1 MLTAEALYANKSN
14 KIPMY
19 LLKIFYLRNWLLFC
33 LILLPSGTILQA
45 VTDNSA
51 HETTP
56 DSQLLSSL
64 WEQALESQLSQH
76 PYWLKLLHFYSF
88 GESVGQWSFK
98 SDVESNG
105 FFLSANGKTDPQA
118 ELKATLRALLAPAGD
133 DPNQHARCKFI
144 ARFNWLQS
152 KLDFPELPKQTCPL
166 FERWANLGEASGISI
181 VFVSAYLKNP
191 ASIFG
196 HLLIKFNSTNSL
208 FGHSLLRP
216 TLNYGAKITPGDN
229 PFMYAL
235 NGLFGGYEGSFTDE
249 RFYNYNHIYGE
260 KELRD
265 LWEYPLNFT
274 IHERERV
281 TYHAWEMLQNINFN
295 YYFLLDNCAYRMAEL
310 LAMAWDDAARINT
323 SGALWAIPVDVV
335 FKLQKFN
342 KGSRQQPLLGIPS
355 LIPSRQRKLQQ
366 RVSLLSELEQAQLKS
381 LIGTTDYL
389 DSDKFLSFPEKSQAR
404 IVDAMLDYLQYEKKG
419 KFTMHQQNE
428 LNKLLLLR
436 SSLPIL
442 VNEAA
447 AEIPQ
452 APTEGNPPMRF
463 RLGTVFNASLGPAL
477 EVGSW
482 GNYHDLLGNEAGHLQ
497 NAEVVTLDLHLQIRE
512 NSVEVTQFQLF
523 NIQKYT
529 LSPSGIPGDF
539 DWSWRAR
546 AAWERENYSCLAC
559 RQFRMIGGFGASI
572 SLTGNDLEYAFVD
585 LFAETSTDL
594 RSGVTLGYA
603 PHLGVTW
610 SPLDLWKIRLEGG
623 LFKSV
628 FGPKKDYFR
637 GSFNQRLSLAQDW
650 DIRLEV
656 AQLETLEGTLAL
668 HYYW

>member
-1 MLTAEALYANKSN
+1 VLT
-14 KIPMY
+14 
-19 LLKIFYLRNWLLFC
+19 LKIFYLRSWLLFC
-33 LILLPSGTILQA
+33 LILIPS
-45 VTDNSA
+45 VTLLHAEADNSEPVPA
-51 HETTP
+51 GE
-56 DSQLLSSL
+56 SQLLLSL
-64 WEQALESQLSQH
+64 WEQALERQLSQH

-88 GESVGQWSFK
+88 SESVGQWSFK
-98 SDVESNG
+98 SDVESSS
-105 FFLSANGKTDPQA
+105 FFLSAKGKTDPQV
-118 ELKATLRALLAPAGD
+118 ELKATIKALLAPSVE

-152 KLDFPELPKQTCPL
+152 KLDFPELPKQACPL

-216 TLNYGAKITPGDN
+216 TLNYGAKITLGDN
-229 PFMYAL
+229 PFMYVV

-260 KELRD
+260 NELRD

-274 IHERERV
+274 IQERERV
-281 TYHAWEMLQNINFN
+281 TYHAWELLQNINFN
-295 YYFLLDNCAYRMAEL
+295 YYFFLDNCAYRMAEL
-310 LAMAWDDAARINT
+310 LAIAWDDAARINI
-323 SGALWAIPVDVV
+323 SGALWSVPLDVV

-342 KGSRQQPLLGIPS
+342 KGSRKQPLLGIPR

-366 RVSLLSELEQAQLKS
+366 RVSQLSELEQAQLKS
-381 LIGTTDYL
+381 LIETTDYL
-389 DSDKFLSFPEKSQAR
+389 DSEKFLSFPEKSQAR

-419 KFTMHQQNE
+419 KFTLHQQNE

-442 VNEAA
+442 ETKTY
-447 AEIPQ
+447 AEVPQ
-452 APTEGNPPMRF
+452 APTEGNPPTRF
-463 RLGTVFNASLGPAL
+463 RFGTIFNASLGPAL

-482 GNYHDLLGNEAGHLQ
+482 GNYHDLLGNESGHLQ
-497 NAEVVTLDLHLQIRE
+497 NAEVVGLDLNLQIRE
-512 NSVEVTQFQLF
+512 TSFEVTQFQLF

-585 LFAETSTDL
+585 LFGETSTDL
-594 RSGVTLGYA
+594 RSGVTFGYA

-610 SPLDLWKIRLEGG
+610 SPLDLWKIKLEGG

-637 GSFNQRLSLAQDW
+637 GSFKQRLSLAQDW

-656 AQLETLEGTLAL
+656 AQLETVEGAIAL